1 MRHVG
6 PGDLP
11 VLVGIVSGMP
21 EFDAFR
27 ASYAR
32 IARGKGC
39 CGKGRGPL
47 APGELTTLAAHFKAA
62 TARAGAGKVYTA
74 LSRLYSTKE
83 PISINLAQ
91 GHATVLG
98 DNVQNNRT

>member
-6 PGDLP
+6 PGDLS

-21 EFDAFR
+21 AFDAFR

-47 APGELTTLAAHFKAA
+47 QPAELVALASHFKAA
-62 TARAGAGKVYTA
+62 TSKAGSEKVYTA

-83 PISINLAQ
+83 PISINLAS
-91 GHATVLG
+91 GHSITLG
-98 DNVQNNRT
+98 TNVQNNRT

>member
-11 VLVGIVSGMP
+11 VLAGVVSGMP

-39 CGKGRGPL
+39 CGKSRGPL
-47 APGELTTLAAHFKAA
+47 TPGELTALAAHFKAA
-62 TARAGAGKVYTA
+62 AGKAGHAKVYTA

-83 PISINLAQ
+83 PISINLVQ
-91 GHATVLG
+91 GHTTVLG
-98 DNVQNNRT
+98 ANVQNNNS